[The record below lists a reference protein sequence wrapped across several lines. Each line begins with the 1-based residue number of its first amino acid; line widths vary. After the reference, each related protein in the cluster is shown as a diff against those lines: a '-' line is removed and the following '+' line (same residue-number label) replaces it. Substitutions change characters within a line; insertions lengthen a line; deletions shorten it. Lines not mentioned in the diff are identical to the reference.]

1 MTLLIF
7 KYIDTDD
14 NQIEDDNDCHD
25 DHHDHDDHDDYD
37 DYDDQRK
44 NMTIPT
50 TKNSLNSY

>member
-7 KYIDTDD
+7 TYIDNDD
-14 NQIEDDNDCHD
+14 NQMEDDND
-25 DHHDHDDHDDYD
+25 DHDDHDEYD

-44 NMTIPT
+44 NMTIPA